1 MKLIEAIARM
11 EGFGAD
17 PSNLPTRHN
26 NPGDIRAGQWANAH
40 GAIPGAPDPLRR
52 QPASPSQYAV
62 FKDAAVGWD
71 ALRALLNQHYIGM
84 TLATAIAK
92 YAPATE
98 NDTDRY
104 LALVCQLTGM
114 NPLTVLTAENIG

>member
-17 PSNLPTRHN
+17 PANLPTRHN
-26 NPGDIRAGQWANAH
+26 NPGDICAGQWANAH
-40 GAIPGAPDPLRR
+40 GAVPGAEDPRY
-52 QPASPSQYAV
+52 PGEGPSRYAM
-62 FKDAAVGWD
+62 FKSQVDGWD
-71 ALRALLNQHYIGM
+71 ALRTLLNQHYAGM
-84 TLATAIAK
+84 TLASAISK

-104 LALVCQLTGM
+104 ITMVCQWTGLT
-114 NPLTVLTAENIG
+114 PLTVLTAENIG